1 MKLFNKKKEELNHQ
15 PIPRGFYAFNTE
27 RAGDF
32 LIFVEAQTNHY
43 KFLYVPGA
51 RPFYLTPEDFT
62 ESIKR
67 GVLSFVEELP
77 EEIYQE
83 SLELSCPSE
92 KVKVPSK

>member
-1 MKLFNKKKEELNHQ
+1 MKLFNKKEELNHQ
-15 PIPRGFYAFNTE
+15 PIPRGFYAFNSE

-43 KFLYVPGA
+43 KFLYVPGTD
-51 RPFYLTPEDFT
+51 PFYLTPEDFT

-77 EEIYQE
+77 EEIFQE
-83 SLELSCPSE
+83 SLALSCPSKKE
-92 KVKVPSK
+92 IVSLK